1 MDGGGGG
8 RRGGG
13 GVGHKDAPVVSA
25 GRGDA
30 GDTRRRLGTFP
41 LWKKINKE
49 KLTHRLEFLKKRI
62 SFSERSV

>member
-1 MDGGGGG
+1 MDGRGGG
-8 RRGGG
+8 RRGGGG

-41 LWKKINKE
+41 LWKKINK
-49 KLTHRLEFLKKRI
+49 
-62 SFSERSV
+62 